1 MGLLMIE
8 GKTLKDREDP
18 FRIITED
25 KKARIAKSFEQLPRM
40 FRSRRSQDMSK
51 YCHFHEDHGH
61 DTNDCHQL
69 RYQIEE
75 VVKLG
80 QLSHLVKGIKKER
93 DESYMKNKFES
104 LIFEGKEI
112 TFPSGGSNSSAPLV
126 IKAKI
131 FGREVNRVHMDSGS
145 SCESVRKI
153 PMEITIG
160 DAPLTRKETLDFMI
174 VKSDS
179 PYNML
184 LWRTAMQKMG
194 IVVSTIH
201 GAIKFHATEE
211 IGTVFSTYESDKVK
225 EGVKKIRET
234 PPSSEKWIFSCTTVE
249 EKMVINNKYLEQ
261 TVTIGK
267 QLPEHFKG
275 RLRDLLRTN
284 ADVFARTHADMTGI
298 LRTITVKVNPF
309 NTKQKLNEYS
319 HVKPSSTAACKEVE
333 ELTKVG
339 NLRKVKHQTWVANP
353 VMVKKSDRGWRMYV
367 DFTDINKAY
376 LKDCY
381 PLPEIDWKVESLS
394 GF

>member
-8 GKTLKDREDP
+8 GKTLKEREDP
-18 FRIITED
+18 LGTITKD
-25 KKARIAKSFEQLPRM
+25 RSSPQKRQLKVLNSLSFVW
-40 FRSRRSQDMSK
+40 K
-51 YCHFHEDHGH
+51 
-61 DTNDCHQL
+61 
-69 RYQIEE
+69 YQIEE

-225 EGVKKIRET
+225 EGK
-234 PPSSEKWIFSCTTVE
+234 E
-249 EKMVINNKYLEQ
+249 E
-261 TVTIGK
+261 
-267 QLPEHFKG
+267 
-275 RLRDLLRTN
+275 
-284 ADVFARTHADMTGI
+284 
-298 LRTITVKVNPF
+298 
-309 NTKQKLNEYS
+309 
-319 HVKPSSTAACKEVE
+319 
-333 ELTKVG
+333 
-339 NLRKVKHQTWVANP
+339 
-353 VMVKKSDRGWRMYV
+353 
-367 DFTDINKAY
+367 
-376 LKDCY
+376 
-381 PLPEIDWKVESLS
+381 
-394 GF
+394 